1 MDTPVQ
7 LRPLKAAD
15 APRLAELANNV
26 NVWLQLRNVFPH
38 PYTLDDAI
46 SFIENA
52 RAGHLGKV
60 YKITYQQTFAG
71 LIGLVPQP
79 DVYQRSYEIGYWL
92 GEPYWGKG
100 IATEAVRQLVEIGF
114 AETTLVRIYAGI
126 FSSNP
131 ASMRV
136 LAKNGF
142 VLEGIGRQA
151 VYKNGQ
157 LLDEHRYALVRT
169 EATAPHTL

>member
-1 MDTPVQ
+1 MDKDVH
-7 LRPLKAAD
+7 LHPLDLAD
-15 APRLAELANNV
+15 APRLAELANNFH
-26 NVWLQLRNVFPH
+26 VWLQLRNVFPH
-38 PYTLDDAI
+38 PYTLYDAVN
-46 SFIENA
+46 FIEQA
-52 RAGHLGKV
+52 RAGNFGKA

-79 DVYQRSYEIGYWL
+79 DVYQRSHEIGYWL

-114 AETTLVRIYAGI
+114 ADATLVRIYAGI

-142 VLEGIGRQA
+142 VLEGISRQA
-151 VYKNGQ
+151 IYKNGR
-157 LLDEHRYALVRT
+157 LLDEHRYALVRPGT
-169 EATAPHTL
+169 TDSQTV